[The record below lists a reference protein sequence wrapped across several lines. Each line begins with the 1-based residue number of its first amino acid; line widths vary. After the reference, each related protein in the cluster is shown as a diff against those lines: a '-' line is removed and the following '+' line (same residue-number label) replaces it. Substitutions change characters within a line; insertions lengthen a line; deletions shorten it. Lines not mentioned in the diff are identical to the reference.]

1 MISIVIPLYNKAE
14 SIART
19 VSSVL
24 AQTESDWELIVVD
37 DGSKDNGPDI
47 VQQFNDPRI
56 KLDRQANAGVS
67 AARNRGIGMANNE
80 IIAFL
85 DADDYWAPNH
95 LENLNL
101 IIKEFPLAS
110 MYATAYFEVHKSGKL
125 NLKCFKEEHSE
136 NDAFILAN
144 LFQSM
149 CVFGLAIQTSAVAI
163 KKDAFAQ
170 IEGFPVDIDSGED
183 IITWARLAC
192 NGQVA
197 YSKKATSYYD
207 FYPPIEKV
215 RSKAIRRP
223 QKFDYVGIELAKLAK
238 LFPEYKLDIIRFL
251 GDWHRIRAMQFLE
264 LGEKIKCIFELKSAI
279 KITSL
284 KSRDILSFFSMVLP
298 RPFINVLLRI
308 WRFSK
313 IEFGWLK

>member
-14 SIART
+14 AIARS

-37 DGSKDNGPDI
+37 DGSKDNGQDI

-56 KLDRQANAGVS
+56 KLERQANAGVS
-67 AARNRGIGMANNE
+67 AARNRGIALATNE

-125 NLKCFKEEHSE
+125 NLKCFKEEHIE

-149 CVFGLAIQTSAVAI
+149 CVFGLAIQTSAVAV
-163 KKDAFAQ
+163 KKEALAQ
-170 IEGFPVDIDSGED
+170 IEGFPVGINAGED

-197 YSKKATSYYD
+197 YTKKASSYYV
-207 FYPPIEKV
+207 YPPIGQD
-215 RSKAIRRP
+215 RIKAIRRP

-238 LFPEYKLDIIRFL
+238 LFPEYELDIMRFL
-251 GDWHRIRAMQFLE
+251 GDWHRIRAMLFLE
-264 LGEKIKCIFELKSAI
+264 LGEKKECISELKSAI
-279 KITSL
+279 KITGV
-284 KSRDILSFFSMVLP
+284 KSKDILSFVSVGLP
-298 RPFINVLLRI
+298 RPFIYVLLRI
-308 WRFSK
+308 WRFFK
-313 IEFGWLK
+313 LKLGWLK